1 MLYPNIRLA
10 PTQAPPTYP
19 SAPVNDQLRARSGRE
34 PARSSLM
41 LLGLGERLAISVLLS
56 GAAFLSV
63 AWALA

>member
-1 MLYPNIRLA
+1 
-10 PTQAPPTYP
+10 
-19 SAPVNDQLRARSGRE
+19 
-34 PARSSLM
+34 LM